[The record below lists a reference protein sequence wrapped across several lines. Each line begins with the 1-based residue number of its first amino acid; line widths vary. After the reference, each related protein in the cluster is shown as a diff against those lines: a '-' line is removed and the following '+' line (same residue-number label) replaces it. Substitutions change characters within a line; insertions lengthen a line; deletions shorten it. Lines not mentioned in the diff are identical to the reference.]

1 MASKQ
6 RVISDID
13 EYIMDDDIA
22 DDELSESELR
32 VSAMVKLSTV
42 FFHDE
47 SSITKRG
54 TKVQ

>member
-22 DDELSESELR
+22 DDEISESELR

-54 TKVQ
+54 TKVP